1 MLWQQKRGLFLVTLS
16 GEESSSS
23 SCSSMPWCM
32 GVSCPS
38 FLLPGGLL
46 GKGVMWVAVLGLIL
60 SSVAGAGGG
69 TEAHQVCVSPAPGC
83 AKLCCSGSSSG
94 SCPALGDCGERQEM
108 HGGTQ
113 GARMWPGTALAQE
126 LSVGSLPGEA
136 DGVWFCAPEQRS
148 CCELN

>member
-60 SSVAGAGGG
+60 SNVAGAGGG

-94 SCPALGDCGERQEM
+94 SCPALGELWREAGDARWDTRSQDVAKHSTCPGALCGVP
-108 HGGTQ
+108 
-113 GARMWPGTALAQE
+113 AW
-126 LSVGSLPGEA
+126 GS
-136 DGVWFCAPEQRS
+136 
-148 CCELN
+148 